1 MKEVRS
7 TDKIKDE
14 RRDIITNIENI
25 QRIMRAYFKFYS
37 LLKREI

>member
-14 RRDIITNIENI
+14 RRDITTNTENI
-25 QRIMRAYFKFYS
+25 QRIMRA
-37 LLKREI
+37 